1 MPNSPKVERKLA
13 AIMFTDI
20 VGYTEQMSKDQD
32 AAFFLLEEKQS
43 KLKPLIKENNGKLIK
58 EMGDGTLSYYPTA
71 IDASKCSVELQ
82 KLIKDNDK
90 LNVRVGIHLGDTTF
104 KDGDVFGDGVN
115 IASRLE
121 GMSPSGGVLVSK
133 NVYDELLSR
142 EGFEG
147 VSLGLQSLKGVGRLV
162 EVYALKDKHLT
173 IPNPDDYKENKVEA
187 HSDNEVPSIAI
198 IPFENKGAE
207 EDVFYA
213 YGISADLISDC
224 SSAGLI
230 RVASLKNIEKIN
242 GYDKMQSEDLASKLD
257 VRYTAEGTLWKMGEL
272 FQLSIELYD
281 TKEKKVVWSDRWQE
295 KWDNLPS
302 IKSNLSNG
310 LLKALDTKPK
320 IEQKED
326 TTNPKAYAFYLEAKH
341 KFEKRD
347 GIDDTK
353 IARELIK
360 RAIQLDDNLIP
371 AKLLLGN
378 TFIEMG
384 DYDKSMAIFTS
395 SLKQAEELGDKHGM
409 GDSFNMIGAIYW
421 YKGDFDKAL
430 ECSKRSIAIANELN
444 DQYRQGVSL
453 CNNGVI
459 FHNKG
464 KYDEGLE
471 NYQMSLEI
479 HEKIGDKD
487 GIAIVLCNIGIVHTL
502 KCDFNEAQKYL
513 QRSLEVQNR
522 LGIKWLELETYTHLY
537 NCYKNLGKDFD
548 LNKIH
553 NLIKKTNHIEFT
565 INFQLYKLLDDVT
578 YLNAVYDQLQKKS
591 DAMDN
596 EMKEIYLNYP
606 LPREILES
614 WKKVNT

>member
-1 MPNSPKVERKLA
+1 MENKPKRKLA

-32 AAFFLLEEKQS
+32 VAFILLEEKQS
-43 KLKPLIKENNGKLIK
+43 KLKPLIKEHNGKLVK

-71 IDASKCSVELQ
+71 VDASQCSVELQ
-82 KLIKDNDK
+82 KLIKDNDR

-121 GMSPSGGVLVSK
+121 SMSPSGGVLVSK

-147 VSLGLQSLKGVGRLV
+147 ISLGLQSLKGVGRLV

-242 GYDKMQSEDLASKLD
+242 GYDKMQSEDLASRLD
-257 VRYTAEGTLWKMGEL
+257 VRYTAEGTLWKMGEM

-320 IEQKED
+320 IEQKKD

-353 IARELIK
+353 IARGLIK
-360 RAIQLDDNLIP
+360 KAIQLDDNLIS
-371 AKLLLGN
+371 AKILLGK
-378 TFIEMG
+378 TFTEIG

-395 SLKQAEELGDKHGM
+395 SLKQAEDIGDKHGM

-421 YKGDFDKAL
+421 FKGDFDKAL
-430 ECSKRSIAIANELN
+430 ECSNKSIAIANEL
-444 DQYRQGVSL
+444 DDKYRQGVSL

-464 KYDEGLE
+464 KYDKGLE

-487 GIAIVLCNIGIVHTL
+487 GIAVALCNIGIVHTL
-502 KCDFNEAQKYL
+502 KCDFNKAQKYL
-513 QRSLEVQNR
+513 QRSLEVQNS

-578 YLNAVYDQLQKKS
+578 YLNVVYDQLQKKS